1 MIAVRVSTGRPLA
14 PFGDDVGDAPVLNR
28 PLREVQDAALVAAG
42 LTRVEAAAAPTSEP
56 YLCFGDST
64 WFTPELIRR
73 FVAAWA
79 VNASG
84 AHQAARLCVTDP
96 DFLRET
102 GPLQPDVGG
111 GTDGGGAR
119 RGRYFLEVRASGEVP
134 GFEVGPGRDLIVDL
148 ALRHSPPNPPHAA
161 FAHAYRG
168 GVALGPA
175 MVHEVWHWAHITRV
189 NLLALAARAEEARA
203 QWDHGGLLA
212 RLGLILP
219 VLWRAKSLH
228 PAPLARALLPIP
240 RSAKIHPTAVIEAC
254 VIDEDVEVGPFAC
267 VRGSVLGRGCKIDA
281 YASLNLAVVGARAQ
295 VGRGAMV
302 NLCVLYEG
310 AFVSSGG
317 GFQMCVFGRDSFV
330 AMTATMLDLS
340 FGRTIKVDT
349 PEGRGDT
356 EGYFLGGA
364 IGHRARIGAGVR
376 IGYGV
381 AIPNDTL
388 LVAPSGDLVRRVEG
402 EAVKGEVLSAV
413 EGVARAVARPAA
425 LPCARPGVGTTE
437 TRRHGGDK

>member
-1 MIAVRVSTGRPLA
+1 MIAVRVPTGRPLA
-14 PFGDDVGDAPVLNR
+14 PFGEDVGDVPVLNR
-28 PLREVQDAALVAAG
+28 PLREVQDEALCAAG
-42 LTRVEAAAAPTSEP
+42 LTLAEAGAAPTSEA

-64 WFTPELIRR
+64 WFTPGLVRC
-73 FVAAWA
+73 FLAAWA
-79 VNASG
+79 GNASG
-84 AHQAARLCVTDP
+84 ARQAARLCVIDP

-102 GPLQPDVGG
+102 GPLQPDVVRSEAGG
-111 GTDGGGAR
+111 HP
-119 RGRYFLEVRASGEVP
+119 RGRYFFEVRAAGEAP
-134 GFEVGPGRDLIVDL
+134 GFEVGPHRDLVVDL
-148 ALRHSPPNPPHAA
+148 ALRHSAAAPPHAA

-168 GVALGPA
+168 SVALGPA
-175 MVHEVWHWAHITRV
+175 MIHEVWHWAHITRV

-203 QWDHGGLLA
+203 QWDQGGLWS
-212 RLGLILP
+212 RLGLVLP

-254 VIDEDVEVGPFAC
+254 VIDEDVEIGPFAC

-340 FGRTIKVDT
+340 FGSTIRVDT
-349 PEGRGDT
+349 PEGRVDT

-388 LVAPSGDLVRRVEG
+388 LVAPTGDLVRRVEPG
-402 EAVKGEVLSAV
+402 ESGEPGKPARGAREVLTAV
-413 EGVARAVARPAA
+413 DGVARPRTVDGGRAR
-425 LPCARPGVGTTE
+425 G
-437 TRRHGGDK
+437 